1 MFQMTPQRDGAE
13 DPWQKDAVDEWLD
26 QEEDPQVVQSAPA
39 EPPGLKISGA
49 KIPAGQWKLIK
60 DFPKLTIPTGEPW
73 EKGMVFRQWCT
84 EAASLAISPSFAQFS
99 RKRVQEGQTNYEKRL
114 RDGCESTL
122 PVIHQD
128 EREMETRLSLALLKA
143 IPSSLKQPALEK
155 GTPNEAVSTIALMET
170 VSEVLM
176 PGGITEQV
184 SLQRFLRQLP
194 TASSCKELLATLRR
208 WRLAKQLADHLGVPE
223 QAPHESIAAL
233 NSLCQQLEKKNT
245 LCWEQD

>member
-1 MFQMTPQRDGAE
+1 
-13 DPWQKDAVDEWLD
+13 
-26 QEEDPQVVQSAPA
+26 
-39 EPPGLKISGA
+39 
-49 KIPAGQWKLIK
+49 
-60 DFPKLTIPTGEPW
+60 
-73 EKGMVFRQWCT
+73 MVFRQWCT
-84 EAASLAISPSFAQFS
+84 EAASLAEAISPSFAQFF

-122 PVIHQD
+122 PAVHLE
-128 EREMETRLSLALLKA
+128 EREMETRLSSALLKA

-155 GTPNEAVSTIALMET
+155 GTPNEAVSTIALME
-170 VSEVLM
+170 SEVLM

-208 WRLAKQLADHLGVPE
+208 WRLATQRADHLGVPD

-233 NSLCQQLEKKNT
+233 NKLCQQLEKNHALLGT
-245 LCWEQD
+245 RLSLLRLTVTTVIVIQSHLLQRFR